1 MREIDMKKI
10 QKSMIHVCVYFF
22 IAFNINIISAQ
33 NLDSLF
39 LSGEN
44 KLNSK
49 DFQGALVDFEM
60 VLEKDKTYAPAMVQ
74 LAYLSLRFENME
86 KAQIYIRNAVEM
98 DREQYIDTFNKIN
111 EINTIMS
118 DGVREMKKG
127 RFDEAYQ
134 LYGTVLEQF
143 PYYADAVF
151 GRGAAKYKKKEFD
164 SAIGYFSQVLELNSK
179 HEQAKVHIKNVVII
193 IFKDANNSY
202 RRGDLEGALV
212 AYYRV
217 LEMDN
222 NFYRAYY
229 QIGRIQAKMKN
240 LSSAIE
246 SYLKALKIKPDFLKC
261 WYSLGLARKNEGDKE
276 GALDAFNQVIEID
289 SSYVKAYSSLGEI
302 YIGLKE
308 YTKAF
313 EVLNTATKVDSSDS
327 KSYYFLGKIYIELKQ
342 FEKSVENLEKGVAV
356 NPEFAMAWLLLAEAH
371 NELGNCEAAKAAARE
386 VTERRKNFGGGWY
399 ELGRAE
405 WCKGSGN
412 KTVALNYLEKARKD
426 RTWREQAEYDIK
438 SITQPK

>member
-1 MREIDMKKI
+1 MKKRV
-10 QKSMIHVCVYFF
+10 KSILLF
-22 IAFNINIISAQ
+22 IVIGGFIFAQSPEILLSEGQEKIKEGAFVQA
-33 NLDSLF
+33 DSLF
-39 LSGEN
+39 N
-44 KLNSK
+44 K
-49 DFQGALVDFEM
+49 ALELDN
-60 VLEKDKTYAPAMVQ
+60 TYAPAMVQ

-86 KAQIYIRNAVEM
+86 KAQIYIRNAVEV
-98 DREQYIDTFNKIN
+98 DREQYIDTFNKMN

-127 RFDEAYQ
+127 RVDKAFQ

-151 GRGAAKYKKKEFD
+151 GRGVAKYKKKEFD

-179 HEQAKVHIKNVVII
+179 HEQAKVYINNVVII
-193 IFKDANNSY
+193 IFKDANKSY
-202 RRGDLEGALV
+202 RRGDLEGALA

-229 QIGRIQAKMKN
+229 QIGRIQAKMRN

-246 SYLKALKIKPDFLKC
+246 SYLNALKIKPDFLKC
-261 WYSLGLARKNEGDKE
+261 WYSLGLARSDEGDKE

-289 SSYVKAYSSLGEI
+289 SSYVKAYSSLAEI

-327 KSYYFLGKIYIELKQ
+327 KSYYLLGTIYIELKQ
-342 FEKSVENLEKGVAV
+342 FEKAVENLEKGVAV
-356 NPEFAMAWLLLAEAH
+356 NPEFAMAWLGLAEAH
-371 NELGNCEAAKAAARE
+371 NELGNCEAAKVAARE

-399 ELGRAE
+399 EQGRAE

-412 KTVALNYLEKARKD
+412 KTIALNYLEKARKD
-426 RTWREQAEYDIK
+426 RKWREKAEYDIK